1 MFDLDQ
7 IMKPF
12 VYLGIRILEIYLIV
26 MEKAYCYYKI
36 SEHGIAALTR
46 RYHLILSLQK
56 I

>member
-36 SEHGIAALTR
+36 SEHGYCGIN
-46 RYHLILSLQK
+46 
-56 I
+56 